1 MRIAIY
7 GPGRLGGTLA
17 QLLPKVGHEVVIWR
31 RGEAHPDADL
41 RWLTGRDESIAQVA
55 QALPPGAMVLHAS
68 GAKDLEVLSP
78 HLERGSLHPIQSFPG
93 VGRAIPKI
101 QGTPAAIA
109 GTPSAPPAARQIA
122 EDLGFS
128 PFEVPGDRRAYH
140 AAAVMAGNFA
150 TVLLACASEALAHA
164 GVSPDLA
171 PGLLAPLALAS
182 IQQAAST
189 SPAQAL
195 TGPFA
200 RGDSA
205 VVQAHLAVLTESL
218 PHLLPAYQ
226 ALAERAQ
233 RLAAENHFPSDEG

>member
-17 QLLPKVGHEVVIWR
+17 HLLPQAGHEVVIWQ
-31 RGEAHPDADL
+31 RGDPHPQADL
-41 RWLTGRDESIAQVA
+41 RWLTVRDEAIAEVA
-55 QALPPGAMVLHAS
+55 SGLPLGAVVLHAS
-68 GAKDLEVLSP
+68 GAKDLEVLAP
-78 HLERGSLHPIQSFPG
+78 HAERGSLHPLQSFPG
-93 VGRAIPKI
+93 LSKSVPRI

-109 GTPSAPPAARQIA
+109 GTPAALAAAKRIA

-150 TVLLACASEALAHA
+150 TVLLACASEALVHA
-164 GVSPDLA
+164 GVSPELA
-171 PGLLAPLALAS
+171 PKLLAPLALAS
-182 IQQAAST
+182 IEQAALT
-189 SPAQAL
+189 SPAKAL
-195 TGPFA
+195 TGPFS

-233 RLAAENHFPSDEG
+233 RLAAENNFPSDEG